1 MTIRRNLDAH
11 TANVGYG
18 HAERALEILPE
29 HVLPKA
35 RAAMRIIA
43 DTADHL
49 LRSCGE
55 EGIAACN
62 CDGIREIEALTFA
75 MLRAKENPQDEIHAA
90 MDIGRHLTAA
100 EDDPVGTLRIIS
112 EAATAWERLGRAA

>member
-1 MTIRRNLDAH
+1 MTIRRTVEPHA
-11 TANVGYG
+11 ANIDYT

-43 DTADHL
+43 DTANHL
-49 LRSCGE
+49 LRSCSE

-75 MLRAKENPQDEIHAA
+75 MLRAKEIPQDEIHAA
-90 MDIGRHLTAA
+90 MDCGRRLTAA
-100 EDDPVGTLRIIS
+100 EDDPVETLRIMN
-112 EAATAWERLGRAA
+112 AVTTAWERLGRAA